1 MLKNTITMK
10 KYNFR
15 KQQICYLYRLT
26 FARIEY
32 HSNNSRILLP
42 PADILLINQ
51 SNCFLAVL
59 YNNGRNEE
67 DTSFNDRQP
76 SSLNR
81 RRHTMANTR
90 LQSLLMSV
98 SILVTQTTKGELS
111 TYM

>member
-67 DTSFNDRQP
+67 DTSFNDRRP
-76 SSLNR
+76 SS
-81 RRHTMANTR
+81 AE
-90 LQSLLMSV
+90 S
-98 SILVTQTTKGELS
+98 TQTYDGKYAAS
-111 TYM
+111 VPFDVR